1 MQESASS
8 VQADEEVM
16 MAPPAESGNCL
27 ALVVQSPLAAA
38 HAKADVS
45 LKHHCLVCRKKRLRL
60 LASIYREAKWYT
72 RLPMCLVCTHAGD
85 AE

>member
-8 VQADEEVM
+8 VQADEEVS
-16 MAPPAESGNCL
+16 MAGLSEESSSCL
-27 ALVVQSPLAAA
+27 ALVVQSPLTAA

-60 LASIYREAKWYT
+60 LASI
-72 RLPMCLVCTHAGD
+72 
-85 AE
+85 